1 MSGFNKNNI
10 LVGAAN
16 FYIADF
22 GTDLPDFTV
31 ADVDDLDRAGRTSS
45 TLPPSLKDDFDA
57 ADEWEYM
64 GATQEGLEIA
74 YSPEY
79 GEVEIDQSKDA
90 ALMFNQSLSVTANTT
105 LAEATLYNLLV
116 AWGVDNYYLSQ
127 DGHVDTFSIATPDD
141 DPVERA
147 AVWVGKGA
155 GFEAEAADLGT
166 GSVAGTYRRERL
178 YHARRIVSIEGSTI
192 ASRRTEATTFPVSV
206 RLLSD
211 PNWGRGGAAFVA
223 SGDTVPSDYG
233 EIIDR
238 VAGAADPA

>member
-1 MSGFNKNNI
+1 MSTFNKNNI

-16 FYIADF
+16 FYIAEF
-22 GTDLPDFTV
+22 GTALPALGSETGGLAKV
-31 ADVDDLDRAGRTSS
+31 GSAVQDVPATLNEPFQDDE
-45 TLPPSLKDDFDA
+45 
-57 ADEWEYM
+57 EWNYM

-105 LAEATLYNLLV
+105 LVEATLANLLV
-116 AWGVDNYYLSQ
+116 AWGVENFYLQDN
-127 DGHVDTFSIATPDD
+127 GHVETFSIATPGD

-147 AVWVGKGA
+147 GVWVGKGSGYDA
-155 GFEAEAADLGT
+155 VADDLGT
-166 GSVAGTYRRERL
+166 GAGAGTYRRERI
-178 YHARRIVSIEGSTI
+178 YHARRIVSIEGSTV
-192 ASRRTEATTFPVSV
+192 AARRTEATTFPVSV

-211 PNWGRGGAAFVA
+211 PRYARGGELL
-223 SGDTVPSDYG
+223 GTGEIPSDYG

-238 VAGAADPA
+238 VPGAATPA